1 MAEALWYNEPAKA
14 WSMGLPIGNGRIG
27 AVVLSEIDKETWS
40 FNEISF
46 WSGRSEPSPKAYGG
60 KAAIKEIQARYL
72 GGDFTGGKLL
82 AEQYLQPPKKN
93 YGTNL
98 TVAKIHLAFDQPSAA
113 ISNFRRELS
122 LDEAVASA
130 QYMVGDHNYRRETLV
145 SNCHQILVSQIS
157 TDSSQGLS
165 LTLSISSE
173 NSDFTVASMG
183 DALEFQAHARESA
196 HSDGKCGVRGRG
208 IVKITAPGG
217 SIQVNNGKL
226 MVKDAKSILVF
237 LTFNTDF
244 RQANNN
250 WMSLALAQLKHAQSY
265 TYEQLKTDHMNDHQ
279 SLYRRV
285 SINLGSNERAALP
298 TNERQFRFKEAG
310 FDDPS
315 LFALYFQYGRYLT
328 ISGTR
333 ANSPLP
339 LHLQGLWNDGEASK
353 MNWSC
358 DYHLDINT
366 QMNYFPTEMAN
377 LSECHAPLIN
387 YIETLAQDGKTTA
400 KQFYGSPGWVAHVFS
415 NVWGFTDPGW
425 EVSWGLNVTGGLW
438 IASHMIEHFEYTQ
451 DKTFLSEIAF
461 PILKKSAEFY
471 LDYMTVEPMSGCLV
485 TGPSVSPENSFFT
498 GDAKDGEQ
506 QLSLGPTIDTILIRD
521 LFKFLIKAGSQL
533 NTDAEFCSRLKDA
546 LTKLP
551 PFKIGKKGQLQEW
564 LEDYEESQ
572 PDHRHLSHTI
582 ALCRSDQITPRHSP
596 ALAESIR
603 VTLANRQAR
612 ADLEDIEFTAAL
624 FGLNFAR
631 LNDGDSA
638 LEHVGHLIGELCF
651 ENLLSYSK
659 AGVAGAE
666 RSIFVIDG
674 NFGGAA
680 VVGEM
685 LLRSSDSE
693 IDLLPAL
700 PLKWPSGFVRG
711 LRARGNLEFDIEW
724 EDGNLTLVTLKA
736 FSPGRVTLYYKN
748 YQVHLSFYSLE
759 VIWLSNSLE
768 LLSKA

>member
-1 MAEALWYNEPAKA
+1 MTEALWYNTPAKA
-14 WSMGLPIGNGRIG
+14 WGTGLPIGNGRIG
-27 AVVLSEIDKETWS
+27 AVVLSEISKETWS
-40 FNEISF
+40 FNEITF
-46 WSGRSEPSPKAYGG
+46 WSGQSELSPKVYGG

-72 GGDFTGGKLL
+72 GNDFVGGKLL
-82 AEQYLQPPKKN
+82 AEQYLQPSKKN

-98 TVAKIHLAFDQPSAA
+98 TVAKIHLEFDQPSAA
-113 ISNFRRELS
+113 PSNFRRELN
-122 LDEAVASA
+122 LDKAVASA
-130 QYMVGDHNYRRETLV
+130 QYVLGGHNYRRETFI
-145 SNCHQILVSQIS
+145 SHRQQILVSQIS
-157 TDSSQGLS
+157 TDSTQGLS

-173 NSDFTVASMG
+173 NPDFIVTIMG
-183 DALEFQAHARESA
+183 DALGFQAHALESA

-208 IVKITAPGG
+208 IVKISAPGG
-217 SIQVNNGKL
+217 SIQVNNGRL
-226 MVKDAKSILVF
+226 VVKNAKFALVF
-237 LTFNTDF
+237 LAFNTDF
-244 RQANNN
+244 RQTNND
-250 WMSLALAQLKHAQSY
+250 WMSLASAQLKDAQSR
-265 TYEQLKTDHMNDHQ
+265 TYEQLKTDHMKDHQ

-285 SINLGSNERAALP
+285 SINLGGNESAALP
-298 TNERQFRFKEAG
+298 TNERQSRFNESG

-333 ANSPLP
+333 ADSPLP

-366 QMNYFPTEMAN
+366 QMNYFPTEMTS
-377 LSECHAPLIN
+377 LTECHAPLIN
-387 YIETLAQDGKTTA
+387 YIETLARDGETTA
-400 KQFYGSPGWVAHVFS
+400 EQFYGSPGWVAHVFS

-438 IASHMIEHFEYTQ
+438 IASHLIEHFEYTQ
-451 DKTFLSEIAF
+451 DKTFLAEKAF

-471 LDYMTVEPMSGCLV
+471 LDYMTIEPISGHLV

-498 GDAKDGEQ
+498 GDVKDGEQ
-506 QLSLGPTIDTILIRD
+506 QLCLAPTVDTILIRD
-521 LFKFLIKAGSQL
+521 LFHFLINAGSQL

-546 LTKLP
+546 LPKLP
-551 PFKIGKKGQLQEW
+551 PLKIGKKGQLQEW

-582 ALCRSDQITPRHSP
+582 ALCRSDQITPRHTP
-596 ALAESIR
+596 ALAESVR

-631 LNDGDSA
+631 LNDGESA
-638 LEHVGHLIGELCF
+638 LKHVGHLIGELCF

-666 RSIFVIDG
+666 NSIFVIDG

-685 LLRSSDSE
+685 LLRSSNSE
-693 IDLLPAL
+693 VDLLPAL
-700 PLKWPSGFVRG
+700 PSKWHSGFVQG
-711 LRARGNLEFDIEW
+711 LRARGNVEFDIEW
-724 EDGNLTLVTLKA
+724 KDGNLTVVTLKA

-748 YQVHLSFYSLE
+748 HRVDLSFDSLE
-759 VIWLSNSLE
+759 VIRLSNSLE

>member
-1 MAEALWYNEPAKA
+1 MAEALWYNTPAKA

-27 AVVLSEIDKETWS
+27 AVVLSDIDKETWS
-40 FNEISF
+40 FNELTF
-46 WSGRSEPSPKAYGG
+46 WSGRSELSPKVYGG

-98 TVAKIHLAFDQPSAA
+98 TVAKIHLEFDQPSAA
-113 ISNFRRELS
+113 ISNFRRELN

-130 QYMVGDHNYRRETLV
+130 QYSLGDHNYRRETFA
-145 SNCHQILVSQIS
+145 SHRHQILVSQIS
-157 TDSSQGLS
+157 TDSPQGLS
-165 LTLSISSE
+165 LTVSISSE
-173 NSDFTVASMG
+173 NSDFAVANMG
-183 DALEFQAHARESA
+183 DALEFQAHALESA

-226 MVKDAKSILVF
+226 IVKNAKSVF
-237 LTFNTDF
+237 VFVAFNTDF
-244 RQANNN
+244 RQTNND
-250 WMSLALAQLKHAQSY
+250 WTSLALVQLKDAQSY
-265 TYEQLKTDHMNDHQ
+265 AYEQLKTDHMNDYQ

-285 SINLGSNERAALP
+285 SINLGNNESAALP
-298 TNERQFRFKEAG
+298 TNERQSRFKESG

-377 LSECHAPLIN
+377 LSDCHTPLIN
-387 YIETLAQDGKTTA
+387 YIESLAQDGKTTA
-400 KQFYGSPGWVAHVFS
+400 EQFYGSPGWVTHVFS

-451 DKTFLSEIAF
+451 DKTFLVEKAF
-461 PILKKSAEFY
+461 PILKKSAEFF
-471 LDYMTVEPMSGCLV
+471 LDYMAIEPTSGHLV

-498 GDAKDGEQ
+498 GDANDGEQ
-506 QLSLGPTIDTILIRD
+506 QLSLAPAVDIVLIRD

-546 LTKLP
+546 LSKLP
-551 PFKIGKKGQLQEW
+551 PLKIGKKGQLQEW

-582 ALCRSDQITPRHSP
+582 ALCRSDQITPRHSH

-631 LNDGDSA
+631 LSDGESA
-638 LEHVGHLIGELCF
+638 LKHVGHLIGELCF

-666 RSIFVIDG
+666 NSIFVIDG

-685 LLRSSDSE
+685 LLRSSNSE

-700 PLKWPSGFVRG
+700 PSKWPSGFVRG

-724 EDGNLTLVTLKA
+724 KDGDLTVVTLKA
-736 FSPGRVTLYYKN
+736 FSPGYVTLHYKK
-748 YQVHLSFYSLE
+748 YQVDISFDSLE
-759 VIWLSNSLE
+759 VIRLSNSLE
-768 LLSKA
+768 LLSTA